1 MTIFYLIV
9 HIISWAVFIYF
20 AANTIYLFVMALCG
34 RLMKGKKYEFQD
46 DKLSIAVLIPSF
58 REDQIIVDT
67 AQHAKAH
74 NYPESRFTVTVIA
87 DKLKPETI
95 IKLRQIPVDVME
107 VNLSMKSRSLHAAL
121 ESPAITNYD
130 IIMILDADNIMA
142 PGCLEKVNAAFHAG
156 ILALQCHRT
165 AKNKNT
171 EVALLDAMSEEIN
184 INLFRRGPS
193 LAGLSAAP
201 NGSGMAFKTALIR
214 DIFSSKEILDNPGED
229 REIDMQLMRR
239 KIKMEFLDD
248 ALIYDEKVA
257 TARVFEKQRIRWLE
271 AQANHVKRF
280 FDADMKKSQKT
291 NIFFNKFFQNLLLPR
306 VLTLVVFSVVT
317 VVLLVQYLF
326 YLPLLRPE
334 PLVWIT
340 MMSLYL
346 LTLLISI
353 PRIFYTAKTIRA
365 LSRLPLLMYA
375 MMRAVLQ
382 MKKKRR
388 EYIHTP
394 KSFISEESSKPKT
407 GN

>member
-1 MTIFYLIV
+1 MRIFYLIG
-9 HIISWAVFIYF
+9 HIITWAVFVYF

-34 RLMKGKKYEFQD
+34 RMIKGKKFKIQEE
-46 DKLSIAVLIPSF
+46 KHSIAILIPSF

-67 AQHAKAH
+67 ALHAKAH

-95 IKLRQIPVDVME
+95 QKLKQIPVDVME

-121 ESPAITNYD
+121 ELPDLNNYD
-130 IIMILDADNIMA
+130 IVMILDADNIMA
-142 PGCLEKVNAAFHAG
+142 PGCLEKVNAAFHSG
-156 ILALQCHRT
+156 IMAMQCHRT

-184 INLFRRGPS
+184 INLFRRGPA

-214 DIFSSKEILDNPGED
+214 DIFSSQEILENPGED
-229 REIDMQLMRR
+229 REIDMQLMQR

-248 ALIYDEKVA
+248 ALIYDEKVS
-257 TARVFEKQRIRWLE
+257 TARVFENQRIRWLE

-280 FDADMKKSQKT
+280 FDADMKKAQKT
-291 NIFFNKFFQNLLLPR
+291 VVFFNKFFQNLLLPR
-306 VLTLVVFSVVT
+306 VLTLVVFCVIT
-317 VVLLVQYLF
+317 IMLLVQHYF
-326 YLPLLRPE
+326 YLPLMRPAS
-334 PLVWIT
+334 LVWIA

-346 LTLLISI
+346 LALLISI
-353 PRIFYTAKTIRA
+353 PRIFYNTKTLRA
-365 LSRLPLLMYA
+365 MSRLPLLMYA

-388 EYIHTP
+388 EFIHTP
-394 KSFISEESSKPKT
+394 KSYISEDK
-407 GN
+407 N

>member
-1 MTIFYLIV
+1 MTIFYLIG
-9 HIISWAVFIYF
+9 HIITWAVFIYF
-20 AANTIYLFVMALCG
+20 AANTIYLFTMALCG
-34 RLMKGKKYEFQD
+34 RLVKSNVYKFQDKKY
-46 DKLSIAVLIPSF
+46 SIAVLIPSF

-67 AQHAKAH
+67 ALHAKAH
-74 NYPESRFTVTVIA
+74 NYPASRFMVTVIA

-95 IKLRQIPVDVME
+95 QKLKQIPVDVME

-121 ESPAITNYD
+121 ESPAIIHYD
-130 IIMILDADNIMA
+130 IVMILDADNIMA

-156 ILALQCHRT
+156 IVAMQCHRT

-193 LAGLSAAP
+193 LAGLSATP
-201 NGSGMAFKTALIR
+201 NGSGMAFDTALIR

-229 REIDMQLMRR
+229 REIDMQLMQR

-280 FDADMKKSQKT
+280 FDSDMRKAQKT
-291 NIFFNKFFQNLLLPR
+291 IIFFNKFIQNLLLPR
-306 VLTLVVFSVVT
+306 VLTLVVFSVIT
-317 VVLLVQYLF
+317 VMLLVQHFF
-326 YLPLLRPE
+326 YLPLIRPA
-334 PLVWIT
+334 PVAWIA

-353 PRIFYTAKTIRA
+353 PRIFYSTKTLRA

-382 MKKKRR
+382 MKKKRK

-394 KSFISEESSKPKT
+394 KSFISEESAKPKA

>member
-1 MTIFYLIV
+1 MRIFYLIG
-9 HIISWAVFIYF
+9 HIITWVLFIYF
-20 AANTIYLFVMALCG
+20 AANTVYLFVMALCG
-34 RLMKGKKYEFQD
+34 RMIKGKKFKIQEE
-46 DKLSIAVLIPSF
+46 KHSIAILIPSF

-67 AQHAKAH
+67 ALHAKAH

-95 IKLRQIPVDVME
+95 QKLKQIPVDVME

-121 ESPAITNYD
+121 ELPDLNNYD
-130 IIMILDADNIMA
+130 IVMILDADNIMA
-142 PGCLEKVNAAFHAG
+142 PGCLEKVNAAFHSG
-156 ILALQCHRT
+156 IMAMQCHRT

-184 INLFRRGPS
+184 INLFRRGPA

-214 DIFSSKEILDNPGED
+214 DIFSSQEILENPGED
-229 REIDMQLMRR
+229 REIDMQLMQR

-248 ALIYDEKVA
+248 ALIYDEKVS
-257 TARVFEKQRIRWLE
+257 TARVFENQRIRWLE

-280 FDADMKKSQKT
+280 FDADMKKAQKT
-291 NIFFNKFFQNLLLPR
+291 VVFFNKFFQNLLLPR
-306 VLTLVVFSVVT
+306 VLTLVVFCVIT
-317 VVLLVQYLF
+317 IMLLVQHYF
-326 YLPLLRPE
+326 YLPLMRPAS
-334 PLVWIT
+334 LVWIA

-346 LTLLISI
+346 LALLISI
-353 PRIFYTAKTIRA
+353 PRIFYNTKTLRA
-365 LSRLPLLMYA
+365 MSRLPLLMYA

-388 EYIHTP
+388 EFIHTP
-394 KSFISEESSKPKT
+394 KSYISEDK
-407 GN
+407 N

>member
-1 MTIFYLIV
+1 MRIFYLIG
-9 HIISWAVFIYF
+9 HIITWAVFVYF

-34 RLMKGKKYEFQD
+34 RMIKGKKFKIQEE
-46 DKLSIAVLIPSF
+46 KHSIAILIPSF

-67 AQHAKAH
+67 ALHAKAH

-87 DKLKPETI
+87 DKLKLETI
-95 IKLRQIPVDVME
+95 QKLKQIPVDVME

-121 ESPAITNYD
+121 ELPDLNNYD
-130 IIMILDADNIMA
+130 IVMILDADNIMA
-142 PGCLEKVNAAFHAG
+142 PGCLEKVNAAFHSG
-156 ILALQCHRT
+156 IMAMQCHRT

-184 INLFRRGPS
+184 INLFRRGPA

-214 DIFSSKEILDNPGED
+214 DIFSSQEILENPGED
-229 REIDMQLMRR
+229 REIDMQLMQR

-248 ALIYDEKVA
+248 ALIYDEKVS
-257 TARVFEKQRIRWLE
+257 TARVFENQRIRWLE

-280 FDADMKKSQKT
+280 FDADMKKAQKT
-291 NIFFNKFFQNLLLPR
+291 VVFFNKFFQNLLLPR
-306 VLTLVVFSVVT
+306 VLTLVVFCVIT
-317 VVLLVQYLF
+317 IMLLVQHYF
-326 YLPLLRPE
+326 YLPLMRPAS
-334 PLVWIT
+334 LVWIA

-346 LTLLISI
+346 LALLISI
-353 PRIFYTAKTIRA
+353 PRIFYNTKTLRA
-365 LSRLPLLMYA
+365 MSRLPLLMYA

-388 EYIHTP
+388 EFIHTP
-394 KSFISEESSKPKT
+394 KSYISEDK
-407 GN
+407 N